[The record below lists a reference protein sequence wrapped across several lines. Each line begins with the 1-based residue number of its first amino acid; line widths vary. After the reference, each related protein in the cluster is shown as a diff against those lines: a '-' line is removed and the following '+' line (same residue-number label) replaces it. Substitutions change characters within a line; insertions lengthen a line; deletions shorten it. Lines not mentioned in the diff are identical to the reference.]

1 VTLVSLVLT
10 RRDLLVTTLQIAGLS
25 RAGRALGAA
34 PDRPL
39 PPISYTCPMHAEVVD
54 NRAGA
59 CPICKMTLVPIRLDS
74 VWSCSLHPDV
84 TSLAPGRCP
93 QCRRDLVKVIK
104 GLSFT
109 CRVHPKVDVINPG
122 ACPICKRPL
131 VAKYSL
137 RPHGDHNPKHGGQ
150 FFMAPNNWHIEGTHP
165 APGVIRLF
173 VYDDYS
179 RPTVSPTFSG
189 RIISITPTGRDGRPG
204 TPTTVDMPFQAAPRR
219 PYLEARA
226 PQLGLPAIIAVKV
239 RFKPDEPETRFDFFF
254 LEYSK
259 EPVR

>member
-1 VTLVSLVLT
+1 MT
-10 RRDLLVTTLQIAGLS
+10 RRELLTWTLRAAGVSIAA
-25 RAGRALGAA
+25 RAAAA

-39 PPISYTCPMHAEVVD
+39 PPLSYTCPMHAEVVD
-54 NRAGA
+54 NKAGV
-59 CPICKMTLVPIRLDS
+59 CPICGMALVPVRLDL

-84 TSLAPGRCP
+84 TALEPGRCRI
-93 QCRRDLVKVIK
+93 CRRDLIKVIK

-109 CRVHPKVDVINPG
+109 CRQHPKVDVVNPG

-150 FFMAPNNWHIEGTHP
+150 FFMAPNNWHIEATHP
-165 APGVIRLF
+165 AAGIIRLY

-179 RPTVSPTFSG
+179 RPTVPTSFAS

-204 TPTTVDMPFQAAPRR
+204 TPADVAIAFKRAPGR
-219 PYLEARA
+219 PYLEARG
-226 PQLGLPAIIAVKV
+226 PQLGLPAIIAIKA
-239 RFKPDEPETRFDFFF
+239 RFKPDEAESRFDFFF
-254 LEYSK
+254 MEYSK
-259 EPVR
+259 EPVK